1 MQNTSCLPSSE
12 ARTHTSGATRG
23 MRTTQHFP
31 MLLKFFLTCNKIGAL
46 TLGGGYAMIQVMEQE
61 FVHKNHWLD
70 KQEFMDV
77 LIVAQATPGIF
88 AIDMASH
95 IGYKARGVKGGIIGA
110 LGIALPSILAIIL
123 IAMFFHTF
131 KDNAYVAKFFHTVRP
146 AVVALI
152 AVPCF
157 NMAKTAKINRRNVW
171 IPLLACALISVLGVS
186 PILIII
192 ASGLGGFLWGKY
204 KRNSQAS

>member
-1 MQNTSCLPSSE
+1 
-12 ARTHTSGATRG
+12 
-23 MRTTQHFP
+23 

-95 IGYKARGVKGGIIGA
+95 IGYKARGVWGGIVGA
-110 LGIALPSILAIIL
+110 LGIAIPSILAIIV

-131 KDNAYVAKFFHTVRP
+131 KDNPYVMKFFRTVRP

-157 NMAKTAKINRRNVW
+157 NMARTAKVNRHNLW
-171 IPLLACALISVLGVS
+171 IPLVACGLISVLGVS
-186 PILIII
+186 PVLVII
-192 ASGLGGFLWGKY
+192 AAGLGGWLWGRH
-204 KRNSQAS
+204 KRKHAGKAEA

>member
-1 MQNTSCLPSSE
+1 
-12 ARTHTSGATRG
+12 
-23 MRTTQHFP
+23 

-46 TLGGGYAMIQVMEQE
+46 TLGGGYAMIQVMEHE
-61 FVHKNHWLD
+61 FVDKNHWLD

-95 IGYKARGVKGGIIGA
+95 IGYKARGVLGGIVGA
-110 LGIALPSILAIIL
+110 LGIAIPSIIAIIL

-131 KDNAYVAKFFHTVRP
+131 KDNPYVMKFFRTVRP

-157 NMAKTAKINRRNVW
+157 NMARTAKINRRNVW
-171 IPLLACALISVLGVS
+171 IPLLSCVLISVFGVS
-186 PILIII
+186 PVLIII
-192 ASGLGGFLWGKY
+192 ASGLCGYLWGKY
-204 KRNSQAS
+204 KRSKQAS

>member
-1 MQNTSCLPSSE
+1 
-12 ARTHTSGATRG
+12 
-23 MRTTQHFP
+23 

-46 TLGGGYAMIQVMEQE
+46 TLGGGYAMIQVMERE
-61 FVHKNHWLD
+61 FVDKNHWLD
-70 KQEFMDV
+70 KQEFMDI

-95 IGYKARGVKGGIIGA
+95 IGYKARGVWGGIVGA
-110 LGIALPSILAIIL
+110 IGIAIPSIIAIII

-131 KDNAYVAKFFHTVRP
+131 KDNPYVMKFFSTVRP

-152 AVPCF
+152 VVPCF
-157 NMAKTAKINRRNVW
+157 NMAKTAKINRHNFW
-171 IPLLACALISVLGVS
+171 IPLLSCLLISLCGVS

-192 ASGLGGFLWGKY
+192 AAGVSGYLWGKF
-204 KRNSQAS
+204 KPKA

>member
-1 MQNTSCLPSSE
+1 
-12 ARTHTSGATRG
+12 
-23 MRTTQHFP
+23 

-46 TLGGGYAMIQVMEQE
+46 TLGGGYAMIQVMERE
-61 FVHKNHWLD
+61 FVDKNHWLD
-70 KQEFMDV
+70 KQEFMDI

-95 IGYKARGVKGGIIGA
+95 IGYKARGVWGGIVGA
-110 LGIALPSILAIIL
+110 IGIAIPSIIAIII

-131 KDNAYVAKFFHTVRP
+131 KDNPYVMKFFSTVRP

-157 NMAKTAKINRRNVW
+157 NMAKTAQINRHNFW
-171 IPLLACALISVLGVS
+171 IPLLSCLLISLCGVS

-192 ASGLGGFLWGKY
+192 AAGVSGYLWGKF
-204 KRNSQAS
+204 KPKA

>member
-1 MQNTSCLPSSE
+1 
-12 ARTHTSGATRG
+12 
-23 MRTTQHFP
+23 

-46 TLGGGYAMIQVMEQE
+46 TLGGGYAMIQVMERE
-61 FVHKNHWLD
+61 FVDKNHWLD
-70 KQEFMDV
+70 KQEFMDI

-88 AIDMASH
+88 AIDIASH
-95 IGYKARGVKGGIIGA
+95 IGYKARGVWGGIVGA
-110 LGIALPSILAIIL
+110 IGIAIPSIIAIII

-131 KDNAYVAKFFHTVRP
+131 KDNPYVMKFFSTVRP

-157 NMAKTAKINRRNVW
+157 NMAKTAHINRNNFW
-171 IPLLACALISVLGVS
+171 IPLLSCLLISLCGVS

-192 ASGLGGFLWGKY
+192 AAGVSGYLWGKF
-204 KRNSQAS
+204 KPKA

>member
-1 MQNTSCLPSSE
+1 M
-12 ARTHTSGATRG
+12 
-23 MRTTQHFP
+23 
-31 MLLKFFLTCNKIGAL
+31 
-46 TLGGGYAMIQVMEQE
+46 
-61 FVHKNHWLD
+61 
-70 KQEFMDV
+70 
-77 LIVAQATPGIF
+77 
-88 AIDMASH
+88 
-95 IGYKARGVKGGIIGA
+95 KGGIVGA

-123 IAMFFHTF
+123 IAMFFHSF

>member
-1 MQNTSCLPSSE
+1 MHPKLL
-12 ARTHTSGATRG
+12 RTNQKT
-23 MRTTQHFP
+23 HF

-46 TLGGGYAMIQVMEQE
+46 TLGGGYAMIQVMERE
-61 FVHKNHWLD
+61 FVDKNHWLS
-70 KQEFMDV
+70 KQEFMDI

-88 AIDMASH
+88 SIDMASH
-95 IGYKARGVKGGIIGA
+95 IGYKAKGVWGGIVGA
-110 LGIALPSILAIIL
+110 LGIAIPSIIAIIL

-131 KDNAYVAKFFHTVRP
+131 KDNPYVAKFFSTVRP

-157 NMAKTAKINRRNVW
+157 NMAKTAKINRRNIW
-171 IPLLACALISVLGVS
+171 IPILSCALISFCGVS

-192 ASGLGGFLWGKY
+192 AAGLAGYVWGRLKQT
-204 KRNSQAS
+204 KQ